1 MGLLWA
7 MIRRR
12 LLAGLAALPL
22 LGAQRPPP
30 PAANLEAV
38 WRDAVA
44 DHRQGRTDALLVAR
58 EGQTLLERYGADH
71 GPAVRHVSWSMAKAA
86 THALVGAAVLHDRL
100 DIDRPVGVIPGDHRV
115 TLRHLLTL
123 TDGLPWDEARRPLA
137 VASDASRLLFGEG
150 RLDVARFA
158 ATRPGARRPPGTHW
172 NYSTGAYHLAAAELT
187 ARLFPDRKTPNARR
201 AAMAGWMRRR
211 LFSPAGMDGAL
222 FEFDPA
228 GTFYGGSLM
237 WATARDFARL
247 AALYLDDG
255 THDGVRIL
263 PPGWA
268 RFAATPT
275 VEPSYGAGWW
285 LEGRPGPGAGPTL
298 LGGAPADAFHA
309 RGLDGQVAMVV
320 PSRRLI
326 LVRLGY
332 TPDNATGWTAI
343 GGCLRR
349 IITVVS

>member
-1 MGLLWA
+1 

-12 LLAGLAALPL
+12 LIAGLAALPM
-22 LGAQRPPP
+22 LGAARARPPP
-30 PAANLEAV
+30 SDLDAV
-38 WRDAVA
+38 WRQAVA
-44 DHRQGRTDALLVAR
+44 DPRQGRTDALLVIR
-58 EGQTLLERYGADH
+58 DGETRLERYGPGH
-71 GPAVRHVSWSMAKAA
+71 GPDVRHVSWSMAKAV
-86 THALVGAAVLHDRL
+86 THALVGAAVLHDHL

-158 ATRPGARRPPGTHW
+158 ASRPGPRRTPGTHW

-187 ARLFPDRKTPNARR
+187 ARLFPGRKAPDARR
-201 AAMAGWMRRR
+201 AAMAAWMRRR
-211 LFSPAGMDGAL
+211 LFAPAGMDSAL

-228 GTFYGGSLM
+228 GTFYAGSLM

-247 AALYLDDG
+247 ASLYLHDG
-255 THDGVRIL
+255 LHQGVRIL

-285 LEGRPGPGAGPTL
+285 LEGRPGSGAGPTL
-298 LGGAPADAFHA
+298 LGGQPPDAFHA

-320 PSRRLI
+320 PSRRLVI
-326 LVRLGY
+326 VRLGY
-332 TPDNATGWTAI
+332 TPDAVTGWPAI